1 MLQVS
6 LYEIKLAKM
15 AKNIKYF
22 KKFRTVVYL
31 TTACQLFQA
40 SYIYIALKQNL
51 TLYERRRQILN
62 SSFDTLMTRNEKWS
76 IYSSKIK
83 FLWKFDY

>member
-51 TLYERRRQILN
+51 TLYERRRQIQSGQILN

-83 FLWKFDY
+83 FL